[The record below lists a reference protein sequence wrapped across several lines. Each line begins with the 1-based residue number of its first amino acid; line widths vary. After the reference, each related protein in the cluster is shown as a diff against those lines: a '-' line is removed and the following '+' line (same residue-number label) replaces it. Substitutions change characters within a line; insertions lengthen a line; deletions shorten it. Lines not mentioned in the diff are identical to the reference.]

1 MNVSPRV
8 APLFKSLFF
17 VTALATSSVTHSA
30 EVLEDGIVK
39 NPWAF
44 DLTVYAWL
52 PSIDGD
58 FSAGRFDTT
67 TSPDFVDIMGKLRNF
82 PMTFNGHFEAHYE
95 RLGFYLDGNYMGLD
109 FRPHLDQGI
118 SKGISTRLGI
128 MDYGASYRLFGS
140 TASERVG
147 NWDAKTRSHSFDI
160 YAGGRTV
167 WLGNEAEFT
176 DAGNVSSNT
185 SVTAPVIGGRVTVDI
200 SPKWFVLVDGSVGGF
215 GVDNVNFTSSALG
228 KIGYRTSLFGVPA
241 SVEAGYKALSVKVSK
256 PVLTSDIMLHG
267 PYLGL
272 TGYW

>member
-1 MNVSPRV
+1 MKISFSPYFK
-8 APLFKSLFF
+8 PL
-17 VTALATSSVTHSA
+17 ALIAALAATSSVYSA
-30 EVLEDGIVK
+30 EIAENSAVK

-67 TSPDFVDIMGKLRNF
+67 TSPSFINIMGKLRNF
-82 PMTFNGHFEAHYE
+82 PMSFNGHFEAHYE

-109 FRPHLDQGI
+109 FRPHLDQRI
-118 SKGISTRLGI
+118 SKGISTRMGI
-128 MDYGASYRLFGS
+128 MDYGASYRLFGPS
-140 TASERVG
+140 ASERVN
-147 NWDAKTRSHSFDI
+147 NWDAKTRSNSFDV
-160 YAGGRTV
+160 YAGGRTI

-176 DAGNVSSNT
+176 DIGSVSSNA

-228 KIGYRTSLFGVPA
+228 TIGYRTSLFGVPA

-256 PVLTSDIMLHG
+256 PVLTSDITMHG
-267 PYLGL
+267 PYIGL